1 MTMRKYLCVLLAAA
15 LLCGCGSASNSRT
28 ESKTEDSKSEITD
41 SRNTEQSENS
51 DSTSKPVKLSEGV
64 PVCTEQGSE
73 IGFVDIRDGL
83 ATLTPQGIVYSR
95 ADTVGEALSLGADI
109 ERMDYFLFDPET
121 GESRLL
127 GSIGEFEYECGFS
140 RVLHDGHLYVL
151 ASTGNV
157 YEDGQCVQKIFDI
170 DLKACTMSEIYSG
183 LDPTVYGGMALL
195 GGELFFIQGSGR
207 RVTALDLKSGSTRT
221 AVEYSFD
228 DAGSS
233 GELIRQLCAD
243 GGSLCLLR
251 LKMSGESDVGLYI
264 DRCSPDGSLQESLDI
279 SGISRD
285 IQNFTEEDKIS
296 ELRMPVSG
304 FRVSGREFYYEN
316 FSTCRYLGEVTD
328 SGLTAFYDCTTLP
341 NSDVGEFTQAFQP
354 PGSEPLFFWSLNKEG
369 SLLRLKDGKL
379 TEDYLTPPEGDWAL
393 MQVSSCGDAVL
404 ALYSDFDNS
413 HRGDDGE
420 RPMRFV
426 LR

>member
-1 MTMRKYLCVLLAAA
+1 MTARKYLCVLLAAA
-15 LLCGCGSASNSRT
+15 LLCGCGSASNSST
-28 ESKTEDSKSEITD
+28 ESKAEDGKSEITD
-41 SRNTEQSENS
+41 SSNTEQPENT
-51 DSTSKPVKLSEGV
+51 DSNSKPVKLSEGV
-64 PVCTEQGSE
+64 PVCTEQGAE

-95 ADTVGEALSLGADI
+95 ADTVGEAQSLGADI
-109 ERMDYFLFDPET
+109 DRMDYFLFDPET

-140 RVLHDGHLYVL
+140 RVLNDGHLYIL

-157 YEDGQCVQKIFDI
+157 YEDDQCVQKIFDI

-195 GGELFFIQGSGR
+195 GSELFFIQGSGR

-221 AVEYSFD
+221 AAEFSFD
-228 DAGSS
+228 DGSNS
-233 GELIRQLCAD
+233 GELIRQLCVD
-243 GGSLCLLR
+243 GDSLCLLR

-279 SGISRD
+279 SAISRD
-285 IQNFTEEDKIS
+285 IQNFTDDDKRS

-304 FRVSGREFYYEN
+304 FRVSGKAFYYEN

-328 SGLTAFYDCTTLP
+328 SGLAAFYDCTTLP
-341 NSDVGEFTQAFQP
+341 NSDVGEFTQALQP
-354 PGSEPLFFWSLNKEG
+354 AGSEPLFFWSLNKEG

-379 TEDYLTPPEGDWAL
+379 TEEHLTPPEGDWAL